1 MHNIDQVIR
10 RLRLS
15 GSGVAMSQGEMRML
29 FLHLIQKVEN
39 LENEIS
45 LCRSKTC
52 GSTGESVSSSEPKL
66 RGRKGSSPKAEPS
79 S

>member
-15 GSGVAMSQGEMRML
+15 GSGTPPSTGEIRSL
-29 FLHLIQKVEN
+29 FIHLLKKVEE
-39 LENEIS
+39 LEHEVS

-52 GSTGESVSSSEPKL
+52 GTTGEAVPSLEPKL
-66 RGRKGSSPKAEPS
+66 RGRKGSSPKSES
-79 S
+79 SS

>member
-29 FLHLIQKVEN
+29 FIHLIQKVEN

-45 LCRSKTC
+45 LCRSQTC
-52 GSTGESVSSSEPKL
+52 GATGEVVPSPEPKL
-66 RGRKGSSPKAEPS
+66 RGRKGSSPKSEPS

>member
-10 RLRLS
+10 RMRLNGS
-15 GSGVAMSQGEMRML
+15 GSLAPGEVRML
-29 FLHLIQKVEN
+29 FIHLLKKVED

-45 LCRSKTC
+45 LCRSQTC
-52 GSTGESVSSSEPKL
+52 GTTGEAVPSPKPKL
-66 RGRKGSSPKAEPS
+66 RGRKGSAPKSEPS

>member
-1 MHNIDQVIR
+1 MHNIEQVIR

-15 GSGVAMSQGEMRML
+15 GSGVPLSTGEVRSL
-29 FLHLIQKVEN
+29 FIHLLKKVEE

-45 LCRSKTC
+45 LCRSQAC
-52 GSTGESVSSSEPKL
+52 GDTGEVVPSPEPKL
-66 RGRKGSSPKAEPS
+66 RGRKGSSPKSEPS

>member
-29 FLHLIQKVEN
+29 FIHLIQKVEN

-45 LCRSKTC
+45 LCRSQAC
-52 GSTGESVSSSEPKL
+52 GSTGESVSSPEPKL

>member
-1 MHNIDQVIR
+1 MHNIEQVIR

-15 GSGVAMSQGEMRML
+15 GSGVPPSTGEIRSL
-29 FLHLIQKVEN
+29 FIHLLKKVEE

-52 GSTGESVSSSEPKL
+52 GTTGEAVPSPEPKL
-66 RGRKGSSPKAEPS
+66 RGRKGSAPKSEPS
-79 S
+79 P